1 MLIMIGSAITVLG
14 ILFVMWNMKCDSTT
28 GEEIASLISIILI
41 IGGMLLIWAGALSP
55 YLTDNAGKMSDPVKL
70 TMRLTTGLMMK

>member
-14 ILFVMWNMKCDSTT
+14 ILLVLWNMKCDSTT

-41 IGGMLLIWAGALSP
+41 IGGMLLIFA
-55 YLTDNAGKMSDPVKL
+55 
-70 TMRLTTGLMMK
+70 